1 MIGNSAHKPSDLSF
15 QLSYG
20 IGGAVE
26 GVVYTALNFFLM
38 FYMVVIIGLSPSLAG
53 IILLI
58 SLVIDALTDPVIGSL
73 SDNSRSPGGRRHSF
87 MIVAIFPLCILLGL
101 LFSIPSGLHE
111 IILFVYV
118 LLINILLRL
127 FLGIFAIPFLAL
139 SAELWP
145 DYQVRSRIALIRC
158 FFFSLAT
165 IGILYMA
172 FSLFFDSAEGISDAS
187 AYPLFGWVAALL
199 ALLCGL
205 FCWNSTRG
213 FKGCICD
220 AGVPAGFS
228 SRQFL
233 LDVAEMS
240 RNGAFCRVVTGL
252 LVAQAGTGIMFSM
265 KLLTLTYFWKLSGDN
280 IEAVI
285 LAFPVGFFLGVPV
298 AKLIIG
304 RVEKRTCIIIS
315 NVVMVLTYSFP
326 AVFGFYGIIPVSSGL
341 AFAVLMLA
349 MGLIGLV
356 SMTFAVAYFAL
367 IPDVVDEHDLMF
379 NTRREGV
386 FFAVVVFSTKVSAGL
401 GSALAAF
408 GLSLIGFSDD
418 LTTEVSTFPEDVA
431 VKMVLLWGLAPAVF
445 YLLSTILFSGYRI
458 SKKRHAEILEKLA
471 TRRAAAYLRR
481 A

>member
-1 MIGNSAHKPSDLSF
+1 MIGSTAHKPSDLSF

-20 IGGAVE
+20 VGGAVE
-26 GVVYTALNFFLM
+26 GVVYTAINFFLM
-38 FYMVVIIGLSPSLAG
+38 FYMVVIIGLSPSSAG
-53 IILLI
+53 IILLV
-58 SLVIDALTDPVIGSL
+58 SLVIDALTDPIIGSC

-87 MIVAIFPLCILLGL
+87 MILAIFPLSILLGL
-101 LFSIPSGLHE
+101 LFSIPAGLHE
-111 IILFVYV
+111 TILFIYV

-158 FFFSLAT
+158 FFFSLST
-165 IGILYMA
+165 VGVLYLA
-172 FSLFFDSAEGISDAS
+172 FSFFFDNAKGISDAS
-187 AYPLFGWVAALL
+187 AYPLFGWLAALL
-199 ALLCGL
+199 TLLCGL
-205 FCWNSTRG
+205 FSWNSTRG
-213 FKGCICD
+213 FKGYIRD
-220 AGVPAGFS
+220 SGVIAGFS
-228 SRQFL
+228 IKKFL
-233 LDVAEMS
+233 LDVVEMS

-265 KLLTLTYFWKLSGDN
+265 NLLTLTYFWKLSGDY
-280 IEAVI
+280 IEAVM

-298 AKLIIG
+298 AKLIIS

-315 NVVMVLTYSFP
+315 NVVMVLAYFFP
-326 AVFGFYGIIPVSSGL
+326 AVFGFYGIIPVSTGL
-341 AFAVLMLA
+341 ASAVLMLA

-379 NTRREGV
+379 NTRKEGV

-401 GSALAAF
+401 GSVLAAF

-418 LTTEVSTFPEDVA
+418 LTTDVSMFPEDVA
-431 VKMVLLWGLAPAVF
+431 LKMVLLWGLAPAVF
-445 YLLSTILFSGYRI
+445 YLLSTVLFSGYRI

-471 TRRAAAYLRR
+471 TRRATAV
-481 A
+481 

>member
-1 MIGNSAHKPSDLSF
+1 MMGNSAHKPSDLSF

-20 IGGAVE
+20 IGGSVE
-26 GVVYTALNFFLM
+26 GIVYTALNFFLM

-58 SLVIDALTDPVIGSL
+58 SLIIDALTDPVIGSL

-87 MIVAIFPLCILLGL
+87 MILSIFPLSILLGL

-111 IILFVYV
+111 TVLFTYV

-127 FLGIFAIPFLAL
+127 FLGIYAIPFLAL

-165 IGILYMA
+165 VGTLYMA
-172 FSLFFDSAEGISDAS
+172 FSLFFDNAEGISDAS

-199 ALLCGL
+199 TLLCGL

-213 FKGCICD
+213 FKGYICD
-220 AGVPAGFS
+220 SGVTTGFS
-228 SRQFL
+228 LKKFL
-233 LDVAEMS
+233 LDVAELS

-252 LVAQAGTGIMFSM
+252 LAAQAGTGIMFSM
-265 KLLTLTYFWKLSGDN
+265 NLLTLTYFWKLPGDY
-280 IEAVI
+280 IEAVM

-304 RVEKRTCIIIS
+304 RVEKRTCIVIS
-315 NVVMVLTYSFP
+315 NVVMVLTYSCP
-326 AVFGFYGIIPVSSGL
+326 AVFGFYGIIPVSSAL
-341 AFAVLMLA
+341 ASSVLMLS

-379 NTRREGV
+379 NTRKEGV

-401 GSALAAF
+401 GSVLAAF

-418 LTTEVSTFPEDVA
+418 LTTEVSMFPEDVA
-431 VKMVLLWGLAPAVF
+431 VRMVLLWGLAPAVF
-445 YLLSTILFSGYRI
+445 YLVSIILFNGYRI
-458 SKKRHAEILEKLA
+458 NKERHAEILEKLA
-471 TRRAAAYLRR
+471 TRRATAVSL
-481 A
+481 